1 MLGCSLSPL
10 QTVLKQKLLNP
21 ILQTVFPVLSA
32 APPPGEEDP
41 EDEENSNEDDT
52 DNESP
57 KHFAAQVN
65 FPSLLLDCIYNAQK
79 TGDVVSES
87 LFEMECIFVCRL
99 LTPWLFTCPLRN
111 YSTNWLVNTLT
122 CFINHLPANQSFQF
136 MLLSSL

>member
-1 MLGCSLSPL
+1 MSFYPFCQLKYVELVSDVCCALCLL

-41 EDEENSNEDDT
+41 EDEENGDEGDT

-65 FPSLLLDCIYNAQK
+65 FP
-79 TGDVVSES
+79 
-87 LFEMECIFVCRL
+87 
-99 LTPWLFTCPLRN
+99 
-111 YSTNWLVNTLT
+111 
-122 CFINHLPANQSFQF
+122 
-136 MLLSSL
+136 